1 MDKSYLVE
9 PLEAKGPEAILLE
22 IAKGLHGSLGTERRS
37 QVDAWL
43 ESKRLA
49 LEASDATKRDA
60 REEATLSIAKEANRI
75 ASSALAEARLA
86 NRSRWTD
93 RIIMIITIII
103 ATIAAREDI
112 IWLVLWLINK
122 ITSS

>member
-1 MDKSYLVE
+1 MNLIK
-9 PLEAKGPEAILLE
+9 PLEDKGPKTVLFEM
-22 IAKGLHGSLGTERRS
+22 AKGLHGDPGSQRRS
-37 QVDAWL
+37 QVEYWLQFKWL
-43 ESKRLA
+43 E
-49 LEASDATKRDA
+49 LEEKAASKRDA
-60 REEATLSIAKEANRI
+60 REEDTLSTAKEANRI

-112 IWLVLWLINK
+112 VWLIFWFINK
-122 ITSS
+122 ITTS